1 MRSCRI
7 RSPKLARGLVP
18 RNVGVRVCGC
28 EVDCGMTIP
37 KVNYREDF
45 SLHNPT

>member
-1 MRSCRI
+1 
-7 RSPKLARGLVP
+7 
-18 RNVGVRVCGC
+18 VRFCGC
-28 EVDCGMTIP
+28 EVDCGMTAS